1 MAINR
6 HNSQILEEDIK
17 KQVLSEHF
25 RIDIEDIEQI
35 NDDTYYCLTEGKY
48 YIIDENESDKVL
60 SCIINDMIESQKDQI
75 KHDLKRSDLEYILEF
90 VDVDS
95 YYDNVCYGM
104 DLTDFEWEDIYSEFG
119 LFYIKRS

>member
-1 MAINR
+1 MVTNR
-6 HNSQILEEDIK
+6 HNSQILEENVK
-17 KQVLSEHF
+17 KQVLSEYLN
-25 RIDIEDIEQI
+25 IDVEDIEQI
-35 NDDTYYCLTEGKY
+35 NDDTFYCLAEGQY
-48 YIIDENESDKVL
+48 HIVNENESDTVL

-75 KHDLKRSDLEYILEF
+75 KYDLKRSNLEYILKF

-119 LFYIKRS
+119 TFYIKRS

>member
-6 HNSQILEEDIK
+6 HNSQVLEEDIK

-75 KHDLKRSDLEYILEF
+75 KHDLKRSNLEYILEF

-95 YYDNVCYGM
+95 YYDNVYYGL